1 MMTRFIRR
9 WNGKSSTS
17 DNSPSFAVGA
27 DPSPAED
34 NSGGWWCK
42 RQEGGVWAA
51 FFLLLLFQPVYRLK
65 QLLRSP
71 RTTQILKHHHKTF
84 ITQFKNIHISGRHFY
99 HSSVVILDQI
109 LCSLSTYMRF
119 QLSTCCA
126 LCVGNC
132 IKVCGISFITLT
144 PSAHCKIQMAKD
156 YLGIKVNAL
165 GTRNRVL
172 WCEFGW

>member
-1 MMTRFIRR
+1 MTMMMTRFIRR

-34 NSGGWWCK
+34 NSGGWLCK

-84 ITQFKNIHISGRHFY
+84 ITQFKTIHISGSHFY

-109 LCSLSTYMRF
+109 LCSLSTWGF
-119 QLSTCCA
+119 SWA
-126 LCVGNC
+126 HVVLCVL
-132 IKVCGISFITLT
+132 VTALRFLV
-144 PSAHCKIQMAKD
+144 
-156 YLGIKVNAL
+156 YLSLPWHLLRIARYKWQK
-165 GTRNRVL
+165 TT
-172 WCEFGW
+172 

>member
-1 MMTRFIRR
+1 MTMMMTRFIRR

-71 RTTQILKHHHKTF
+71 RTTQILKHHHK
-84 ITQFKNIHISGRHFY
+84 QNIY
-99 HSSVVILDQI
+99 YTILDNSYFR
-109 LCSLSTYMRF
+109 LSL
-119 QLSTCCA
+119 LPLKCCHLRPNFMLIKYIWGFSWA
-126 LCVGNC
+126 HVVLCVL
-132 IKVCGISFITLT
+132 VTALRFVV
-144 PSAHCKIQMAKD
+144 
-156 YLGIKVNAL
+156 YLSLPWHLLRIARYKWQK
-165 GTRNRVL
+165 TT
-172 WCEFGW
+172 